1 MKIDIDGNKLWEKK
15 RGNPRGFNPL
25 YIHDEVWDLKATDD
39 GGCIIV
45 AGTGDEYAYEESCP
59 QSKDLSNVWQVYL
72 IKFSSSGEIQWDKTY
87 APVSGDDWAGEAI
100 DITSDGGAVIAVDN
114 SQFGILKIAPINN

>member
-1 MKIDIDGNKLWEKK
+1 MCIRDS
-15 RGNPRGFNPL
+15 
-25 YIHDEVWDLKATDD
+25 DD

-45 AGTGDEYAYEESCP
+45 AGTGDEYSYEESCP